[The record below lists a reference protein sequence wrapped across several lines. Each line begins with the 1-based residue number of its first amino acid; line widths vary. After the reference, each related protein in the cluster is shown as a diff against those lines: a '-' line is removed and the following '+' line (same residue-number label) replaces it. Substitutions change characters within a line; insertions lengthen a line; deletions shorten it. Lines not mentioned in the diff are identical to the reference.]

1 MNPLQKMLWYLGN
14 IWDYGLQMLP
24 SALAA
29 AAVFFCLRPWRR
41 RRLAALGLTSGPWVF
56 FYAFG
61 QPEYVRSTGVF
72 SRPAMGRARLEEGSA
87 DRRVQFP
94 FCGDHTA
101 LSGAEQRYQRPYP
114 ESFGRTVR
122 LLGFPASAAIGPRF
136 TARFRCQNRRIPE
149 WMQNLRSNGCV
160 QC

>member
-1 MNPLQKMLWYLGN
+1 MLWYLGN

-29 AAVFFCLRPWRR
+29 AAVFCCLRPWRR

-72 SRPAMGRARLEEGSA
+72 PALLWDGPGWRK
-87 DRRVQFP
+87 
-94 FCGDHTA
+94 A
-101 LSGAEQRYQRPYP
+101 LLTGVCSSLFVGITP
-114 ESFGRTVR
+114 
-122 LLGFPASAAIGPRF
+122 L
-136 TARFRCQNRRIPE
+136 
-149 WMQNLRSNGCV
+149 
-160 QC
+160 

>member
-1 MNPLQKMLWYLGN
+1 MLWYLGN

-72 SRPAMGRARLEEGSA
+72 PRPAMGRARLEEGSA
-87 DRRVQFP
+87 DWRVQLP
-94 FCGDHTA
+94 FRGDHTA
-101 LSGAEQRYQRPYP
+101 FCGAEQRYHDLILN
-114 ESFGRTVR
+114 R
-122 LLGFPASAAIGPRF
+122 LGALCGYWAFLLLRRLAPALPPDFDAKIGGF
-136 TARFRCQNRRIPE
+136 
-149 WMQNLRSNGCV
+149 LNGCKI
-160 QC
+160 